1 MACTLC
7 TLRSAA
13 VAWPRALLATTGSPL
28 ASLLSSP
35 AEALWAQHQSPS
47 EEMSLWTALLEDVSV
62 LLKSRSPGAFRRNND
77 KHCPQKL
84 GPDFIP
90 LRQTTNEMNCFIWR
104 LDRSKAI
111 RGGNSYQILCE
122 REVGMWLELH
132 ERSSGCINCSG
143 CLLTSPTGQTQRA
156 AEGRGARGIDLKRL
170 LKYSSLFQLPV

>member
-1 MACTLC
+1 MILTNNLGKDRARFALHIHSNVQTHAVPPMACTLC

-104 LDRSKAI
+104 LDHFLKA
-111 RGGNSYQILCE
+111 
-122 REVGMWLELH
+122 
-132 ERSSGCINCSG
+132 
-143 CLLTSPTGQTQRA
+143 
-156 AEGRGARGIDLKRL
+156 
-170 LKYSSLFQLPV
+170 F